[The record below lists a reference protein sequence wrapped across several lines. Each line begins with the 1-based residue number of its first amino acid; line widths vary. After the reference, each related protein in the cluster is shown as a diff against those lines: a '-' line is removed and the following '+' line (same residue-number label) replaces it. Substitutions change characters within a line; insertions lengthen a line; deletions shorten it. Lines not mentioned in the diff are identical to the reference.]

1 MNGFEWWS
9 AVTDLFL
16 FFYIQGDDTD
26 EVGTDYANLGESKR
40 I

>member
-1 MNGFEWWS
+1 MVLNIGRRLPICFY
-9 AVTDLFL
+9 
-16 FFYIQGDDTD
+16 FFYIQGDGTD